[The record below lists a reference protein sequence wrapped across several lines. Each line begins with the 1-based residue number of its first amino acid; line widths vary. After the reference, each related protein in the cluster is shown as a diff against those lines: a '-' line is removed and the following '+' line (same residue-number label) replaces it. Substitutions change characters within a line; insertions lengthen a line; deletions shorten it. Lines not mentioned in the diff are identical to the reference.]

1 MANRWAEAA
10 RYRIKEALDL
20 NPKVELKPSLKQE
33 QSVDSDQGFG
43 FGKRSQ
49 LWLQFDNPLV
59 KQKGLKIFDEMLK
72 NDAQVSNT
80 FNLKRYMRLVTG
92 YDIRPF
98 EEGDP
103 ESEEI
108 AKFVKWTL
116 NEYLC
121 GSISSFLLKMWDA
134 MRLGYK
140 VAEIIYNPID
150 TGPYKGMIGISRLK
164 VRKSNNYR
172 FAVDEHGNLLPNGLV
187 EGAEGTGVGSG
198 TIKNLNIDKFVIFT
212 WGALDDDGVSLYGN
226 SEFAGIYRYYA
237 ANDFIH
243 IKWLRRLE
251 RISEPVPIATIDPTY
266 PMKSSDRE
274 ALAKDLADLN
284 HKVSYVPPP
293 GVKVSAFDV
302 GFGDVSGGK
311 TSESG
316 FTECLNWNNSMI
328 SKGLLVGSLVQ
339 QEGKVSGSYA
349 LGRVQFD
356 VLIHCLE
363 HLGRVTCD
371 EIMGEQVIRRLVD
384 LNYTTWKYPRFYMP
398 SLIQDD
404 PEPRAKVIKIC
415 VESGVINPEEP
426 WVRDYLNI
434 PSNLSHMNVKK
445 EPVPKPSLESTGKA
459 TEEEEVIES
468 TKDSVDDAKKQM
480 LEKNKE
486 VAAVNV
492 GGLKRSIKNY
502 LVESFVEDLNQKAF
516 ASNIQEQNP
525 QWVEIMKFL
534 RETGSKVMP
543 LPNVAGNLFVF
554 EQVNRIAESYAEK
567 IAGIYKYQIEDDS
580 RKIWKRNS
588 FHRMGHEKKEE
599 AIEMMAENSIKK
611 SGIQTMI
618 RDAAGVFR
626 SKLYPDNADV
636 EEVKT
641 AMSTP
646 LTMNRELVSSEGQ
659 KL

>member
-10 RYRIKEALDL
+10 KHRVKEALNL
-20 NPKVELKPSLKQE
+20 NPKVDLKPSLKQE
-33 QSVDSDQGFG
+33 QSSDSNLGYLG
-43 FGKRSQ
+43 GSGKRHQ
-49 LWLQFDNPLV
+49 PYLDFDNPLV
-59 KQKGLKIFDEMLK
+59 KKKGLKIFDEMLK

-116 NEYLC
+116 NEYLS
-121 GSISSFLLKMWDA
+121 GSVSSFLLKMWDA

-140 VAEIIYNPID
+140 VAEIIYNPIE
-150 TGPYKGMIGISRLK
+150 TGPYKGMIGISKLK

-172 FAVDEHGNLLPNGLV
+172 FDTDDHGNIRPNGLI
-187 EGAEGTGVGSG
+187 EGIECSGGGTG
-198 TIKNLNIDKFVIFT
+198 IKNLNIDKFVIFT

-274 ALAKDLADLN
+274 ALAQDLADLN

-339 QEGKVSGSYA
+339 QEGKASGSYA
-349 LGRVQFD
+349 LGQVQFD
-356 VLIHCLE
+356 VLVHCLE

-434 PSNLSHMNVKK
+434 PSNLSHMNTKK
-445 EPVPKPSLESTGKA
+445 EPVPKPGLESTGKA
-459 TEEEEVIES
+459 SKEEDVLKN
-468 TKDSVDDAKKQM
+468 TKDSVGDAKKQM

-486 VAAVNV
+486 VSAVNV
-492 GGLKRSIKNY
+492 GGLKRGIRNY
-502 LVESFVEDLNQKAF
+502 LIETFVEDLNQKAF
-516 ASNIQEQNP
+516 NSKIQEQNP
-525 QWVEIMKFL
+525 QWVEIMKLL
-534 RETGSKVMP
+534 RDGGSDVMP
-543 LPNVAGNLFVF
+543 LPNVAGPLFVF
-554 EQVNRIAESYAEK
+554 EQVGKIAESYAEK

-588 FHRMGHEKKEE
+588 FQKLDTNKKEE

-626 SKLYPDNADV
+626 SKLYPDYRDI
-636 EEVKT
+636 EEVKM
-641 AMSTP
+641 AMLTP
-646 LTMNRELVSSEGQ
+646 STMNKELVSSEGQ
-659 KL
+659 N